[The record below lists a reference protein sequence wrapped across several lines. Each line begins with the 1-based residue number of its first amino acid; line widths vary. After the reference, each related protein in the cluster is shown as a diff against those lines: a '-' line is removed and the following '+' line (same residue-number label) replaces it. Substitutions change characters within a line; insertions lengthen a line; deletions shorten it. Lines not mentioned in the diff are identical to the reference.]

1 MADKSQKNKAK
12 TNKPK
17 LSVKER
23 QKLKVQKLFQKILRT
38 KKKQMRLYCTSH
50 LTPRQRTPL
59 SVRHLFQV
67 KL

>member
-23 QKLKVQKLFQKILRT
+23 QKLKVQKLAS
-38 KKKQMRLYCTSH
+38 KQTR
-50 LTPRQRTPL
+50 
-59 SVRHLFQV
+59 
-67 KL
+67 